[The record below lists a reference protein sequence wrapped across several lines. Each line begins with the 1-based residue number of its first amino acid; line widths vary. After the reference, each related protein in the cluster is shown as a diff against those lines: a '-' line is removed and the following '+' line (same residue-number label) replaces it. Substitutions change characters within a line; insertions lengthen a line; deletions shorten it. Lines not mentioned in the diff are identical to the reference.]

1 MTFTDRKARAEQKL
15 LGSLGK
21 PREFHNKSGYGKA
34 TSSSSVLL
42 MSSDDSTI
50 DRDDEGGDPFSQTK
64 VDLDMA
70 KRQKRAMRIRE
81 QQKEIEEVAILQSDP
96 MKESVKHTFSRL
108 ASKMELKRSNHDKA
122 YKTYRASLRALSD
135 EIEVLYVKE
144 ADSVKD
150 LLGNTDGEIDGL
162 FDELNKDEILEMK
175 PIGYVME
182 MWESIRGL
190 LDRRS
195 AEVQQFA
202 DNLESFEVT
211 RSTTLAQYLREMVD
225 LMATIGLQLPQE
237 IERVAEIEAFELNSV
252 ITGNRRAHA
261 ELNARMEKEDIM
273 EQVRH
278 RADWEARLSAWRQLR
293 HDRAIK
299 EFHRDI
305 TADNF
310 MNPPDRV
317 ALFESFKKEQVER
330 HDRRCDVLAKL
341 GRLNNDDLASEL
353 VNNIRVEFSN
363 LNAEELKG
371 IKQLY
376 DSLVKLKHA
385 KQDEAE
391 KRREDLRHE
400 LHKYG
405 ALHLEPDTEF
415 FANQMEEVVQSP
427 ELEEFMRKSGG
438 LKAELVKIVKLLRD
452 PNMIYQKVL
461 DQAIVSLTV
470 VQCGRDLEE
479 TLELQGKSSLRKMAQ
494 DTLERLRKATKSE
507 CLPILPLLKEQC
519 TALALVNGIDS
530 LLKKELTIAADGLQ
544 ELVSTAEHAAENGG
558 GTKTANTSK
567 SHTATTDLATA
578 TATFN
583 STAGGGSTAQPPTS
597 KAPSEAASK
606 RSNRSSRKRSVS
618 VAPSKGWEEPEIDM
632 LAVRAI
638 QKQVGMLLAS
648 CDLADEFKEVLA
660 DALSGM
666 GEKKI
671 CNERID
677 ASVFDEV
684 TEPIKQRSFE
694 QESLIDWAEQS
705 LSSQSVA
712 LNSGAEKLCSFYH
725 GIAVILERHREKELQ
740 IDDDASEIMFNLKED
755 FRLANDVREA
765 DEAHALDRLR
775 HAADDKE
782 LEENFAKALEL
793 LDLIESEYRV
803 YHTTATH
810 AAMKHPVVT
819 DDEHRHFTFML
830 CSRFGLVPP
839 KEMVYPTESLEIVE
853 KPKEQKTVA
862 VVEPA
867 DQTADLPSAEDE
879 KKDEEVKEAVGGE
892 EEEEELTEEEKAA
905 KLEAEAEA
913 KLKAEEEAEAEAK
926 RALKPKTA
934 EELWSE
940 GTEAEYATEAQKYYT
955 YGIKIQPAGMVG
967 EMLAPPVVEDEEEE
981 TIPQPFPTPVRT
993 VKTEEEL
1000 AAEEEARLAAEAAR
1014 LEEEEK
1020 AKKSKKKGKKAAKE
1034 EEPEE
1039 EEADLDR
1046 EPEFFDDFVLKPDEE
1061 IAAMPESERNAY
1073 IEEHDNRF
1081 FPLSQEE
1088 IDKLSDE
1095 TFAVYEKVVAEVN
1108 VRRAIKARIMVTAKE
1123 KANSQPEDKDG
1134 NMCVEITLFPVERVT
1149 SYVEGLRES
1158 LLGVMEDESQ
1168 KRRKVNDDLCE
1179 ERKEDL
1185 TEELEERLRLHWPR
1199 KGRTEVKYRQP
1210 REGELVAHRQKSAR
1224 FLRQFYKRL
1233 GDQNDNYNELSDEVT
1248 EHANEFVNEVNSL
1261 KATLKDQ
1268 GSLAALQGVEMRCK
1282 KLLAN
1287 FKPECED
1294 YHDMLNLLV
1303 TVEPQKLANSITEL
1317 LRLTKTFPN
1326 GGDYDIQEVNDLKE
1340 LLVEPQEK
1348 LDAVVEE
1355 RRGKIVALQDYE
1367 VEAMQVT
1374 KSFKVEYEKCLQ
1386 ELSLREGLGKK
1397 YGAPRR
1403 NAQERLRTEVTRDEY
1418 SANRVDDLLT
1428 KLEKLCEAAKKGK
1441 AVKFEGEEDGEEALP
1456 LAVRIKHVTLSVRG
1470 AVFRRAKYLEFLR
1483 EGAEVGAE
1491 DEIPADM
1498 EETGAGAAHVLE
1510 DAMVVGTFEQAIKT
1524 LQKQC
1529 KEETYALYAG
1539 EGKTDLLG
1547 DSGVPESLAKWLDS
1561 NNIKVLGPEGD
1572 EILNEATI
1580 VTLDG
1585 INTYCVKYVG
1595 GLEEKNVSAV
1605 LIREYGTQPVR
1616 APEPPVF
1623 REGTRVQVHFQ
1634 CHREKSRRRLRSQI
1648 MRLETI
1654 IAKTPIP
1661 PNPAWLGAPSAAV
1674 TDSMRRAAR
1683 KSDSLRTAAEAGF
1696 KKLLKAWEAAR
1707 KKHVV
1712 SLRPQLGSPD
1722 AAEELA
1728 KLVKKEAKR
1737 GEEVR
1742 GAVRKFKT
1750 KLLETEAENA
1760 RDCVERLTSVL
1771 LGWAAILDKMVLKD
1785 DLLPLPGDE
1794 LILPKR
1800 KSLKRLRKVANKG
1813 GGGGD
1818 GGEEGVE
1825 GIEVGVEVGGEGG
1838 GGGGRQWGS
1847 RVWDVVNLD
1856 LLAVEME
1863 KDAPPP
1869 PELTEEEVAAKEK
1882 EKAAA
1887 TKKGKGKKGAEVE
1900 EEEGGDDEG
1909 LGEIAKWAKEK
1920 REAAKFKSYVT
1931 TSHRCLVKTVEGE
1944 VTKFSE
1950 FFKSSAASIRERY
1963 DGVEKREKVWESKWK
1978 GMVEDLQVETQEE

>member
-1 MTFTDRKARAEQKL
+1 MTFKDRKARAEQKL
-15 LGSLGK
+15 LDSLGK

-34 TSSSSVLL
+34 PSSSSVLL
-42 MSSDDSTI
+42 VSSSDSSLAEASETTNI
-50 DRDDEGGDPFSQTK
+50 DPFATTK
-64 VDLDMA
+64 MDLGAMKA
-70 KRQKRAMRIRE
+70 QKRAMRIRE

-96 MKESVKHTFSRL
+96 MKEAQKHTFTRL
-108 ASKMELKRSNHDKA
+108 SSKMELKRVHHDSA

-135 EIEVLYVKE
+135 EIEGLYVKE
-144 ADSVKD
+144 ADCVKE
-150 LLGNTDGEIDGL
+150 LLGGTDESINFL
-162 FDELNKDEILEMK
+162 FDELNQDSILEMK
-175 PIGYVME
+175 PLTYVTE
-182 MWESIRGL
+182 MWENINTL
-190 LDRRS
+190 LTRRTS
-195 AEVQQFA
+195 EVTQFSQ
-202 DNLESFEVT
+202 NLESFEVT

-225 LMATIGLQLPQE
+225 LMANIGLLLPQE
-237 IERVAEIEAFELNSV
+237 IERVAEIEAFELNGV

-278 RADWEARLSAWRQLR
+278 RADWESRLSAWRQLR
-293 HDRAIK
+293 HDRAIR
-299 EFHRDI
+299 EFQRDI

-317 ALFESFKKEQVER
+317 SLFESFKLEQKER
-330 HDRRCDVLAKL
+330 HSGRCSVLLKL
-341 GRLNNDDLASEL
+341 GKLGNDDLASEL
-353 VNNIRVEFSN
+353 VNNIRVEFGN
-363 LNAEELKG
+363 LNASELKG
-371 IKQLY
+371 IKNLY
-376 DSLVKLKHA
+376 DSLVNLKHT

-391 KRREDLRHE
+391 KRRESLRHE
-400 LHKYG
+400 LHNYG
-405 ALHLEPDTEF
+405 ALHLEPDTEY
-415 FANQMEEVVQSP
+415 FARVIDGVVHEQ

-438 LKAELVKIVKLLRD
+438 LKAELVKIIKLLRD
-452 PNMIYQKVL
+452 PNMIYLKVL

-507 CLPILPLLKEQC
+507 CLPILPLLKQQC
-519 TALALVNGIDS
+519 TALALVNGIDE
-530 LLKKELTIAADGLQ
+530 LLKKELTMAADGLQ
-544 ELVSTAEHAAENGG
+544 ELVTTAEHAAENGSSA
-558 GTKTANTSK
+558 KTANTNNNT
-567 SHTATTDLATA
+567 TATEMANA

-583 STAGGGSTAQPPTS
+583 STAGATNTAQPPTS

-632 LAVRAI
+632 LAVRSI

-648 CDLADEFKEVLA
+648 CDLSDEFKEVLA
-660 DALSGM
+660 DALVGM

-677 ASVFDEV
+677 QSVFDEV

-705 LSSQSVA
+705 LSSQSVT

-755 FRLANDVREA
+755 FRLANDVREG

-782 LEENFAKALEL
+782 LEENFAKALQL

-819 DDEHRHFTFML
+819 EDEHRHFTFML

-839 KEMVYPTESLEIVE
+839 KAMEFPTESLEIVE
-853 KPKEQKTVA
+853 KPKEQKTVT
-862 VVEPA
+862 VGKPGTTGEVKEGREG
-867 DQTADLPSAEDE
+867 EDE
-879 KKDEEVKEAVGGE
+879 KKEEEEVKEEGEGGG
-892 EEEEELTEEEKAA
+892 EEEELTEEEKAA
-905 KLEAEAEA
+905 RLEAEVEA
-913 KLKAEEEAEAEAK
+913 KKKAEEEAEVEAK
-926 RALKPKTA
+926 RALQPKTA
-934 EELWSE
+934 EEMWDDIQADFK
-940 GTEAEYATEAQKYYT
+940 TEAGQHYV
-955 YGIKIQPAGMVG
+955 YGIKILPEGMVG
-967 EMLAPPVVEDEEEE
+967 EMLAPPVVDDEEEE
-981 TIPQPFPTPVRT
+981 TVPQPFPTPVRT

-1000 AAEEEARLAAEAAR
+1000 AAEEEERAAAEAAR

-1020 AKKSKKKGKKAAKE
+1020 AKKSKKKGGKKAAKE
-1034 EEPEE
+1034 EEPDEE
-1039 EEADLDR
+1039 EEAGDR
-1046 EPEFFDDFVLKPDEE
+1046 EPEFFDDFMLKPDEE
-1061 IAAMPESERNAY
+1061 LAAMNESERNAY

-1095 TFAVYEKVVAEVN
+1095 TFAVYGKVVSEVN

-1123 KANSQPEDKDG
+1123 KADSQPEDKDG
-1134 NMCVEITLFPVERVT
+1134 NTCVEITLLPSDKVT
-1149 SYVEGLRES
+1149 SYVESLRES
-1158 LLGVMEDESQ
+1158 LLGVMEGQSQ
-1168 KRRKVNDDLCE
+1168 KRRVKNDDLCE

-1233 GDQNDNYNELSDEVT
+1233 GDQNDSYNELSDEVT
-1248 EHANEFVNEVNSL
+1248 EHANEFVNDVNSL
-1261 KATLKDQ
+1261 KITLKDQ
-1268 GSLAALQGVEMRCK
+1268 GSLAALQGVEMKCK
-1282 KLLAN
+1282 KLLAM

-1294 YHDMLNLLV
+1294 YHEMLNLLV

-1326 GGDYDIQEVNDLKE
+1326 GGDYDIQEVNDLKD
-1340 LLVEPQEK
+1340 LLVEPKEK
-1348 LDAVVEE
+1348 LDAVVED
-1355 RRGKIVALQDYE
+1355 RRGKIIALQDYE
-1367 VEAMQVT
+1367 VDAMQVT

-1403 NAQERLRTEVTRDEY
+1403 NAQERLRTEVTRDEF
-1418 SANRVDDLLT
+1418 SANRVDSLLT

-1441 AVKFEGEEDGEEALP
+1441 SVKFEGEEDGEESLP
-1456 LAVRIKHVTLSVRG
+1456 LAVRIKHTTLSVRG
-1470 AVFRRAKYLEFLR
+1470 AVFRRVKYLEFLR
-1483 EGAEVGAE
+1483 EGADVGAE
-1491 DEIPADM
+1491 DEVPEDM
-1498 EETGAGAAHVLE
+1498 EEQGVGASHVLE
-1510 DAMVVGTFEQAIKT
+1510 DAMVVGTFEQSIKT
-1524 LQKQC
+1524 IQKQC

-1539 EGKTDLLG
+1539 EGKTELLG
-1547 DSGVPESLAKWLDS
+1547 DAGVPESLAKWLDN
-1561 NNIKVLGPEGD
+1561 NNIKVLGPQEG
-1572 EILNEATI
+1572 EILNEAVT

-1585 INTYCVKYVG
+1585 VNTYTVKYVG

-1605 LIREYGTQPVR
+1605 LIREYGTNPVR

-1648 MRLETI
+1648 MRLENI

-1674 TDSMRRAAR
+1674 MDSMRRAAS
-1683 KSDSLRTAAEAGF
+1683 KSDRLRTAAEAGF
-1696 KKLLKAWEAAR
+1696 KKLLHAWEAAR
-1707 KKHVV
+1707 QKHIV

-1722 AAEELA
+1722 AKDELK

-1737 GEEVR
+1737 GKEVR
-1742 GAVRKFKT
+1742 AALNKFKT

-1760 RDCVERLTSVL
+1760 RDCVDRLTSVL
-1771 LGWAAILDKMVLKD
+1771 LGWSCILDKMVLKD

-1800 KSLKRLRKVANKG
+1800 RSLKRLRKVANSGAKKAE
-1813 GGGGD
+1813 
-1818 GGEEGVE
+1818 GGEEV
-1825 GIEVGVEVGGEGG
+1825 
-1838 GGGGRQWGS
+1838 
-1847 RVWDVVNLD
+1847 
-1856 LLAVEME
+1856 
-1863 KDAPPP
+1863 
-1869 PELTEEEVAAKEK
+1869 
-1882 EKAAA
+1882 
-1887 TKKGKGKKGAEVE
+1887 
-1900 EEEGGDDEG
+1900 
-1909 LGEIAKWAKEK
+1909 KWAKSK
-1920 REAAKFKSYVT
+1920 REGAKFKSYVT
-1931 TSHRCLVKTVEGE
+1931 TSHRCLVKTVETE
-1944 VTKFSE
+1944 VAKFSG
-1950 FFKSSAASIRERY
+1950 FFKVSAASIRERY
-1963 DGVEKREKVWESKWK
+1963 EGVDKKEEIWEAKWN
-1978 GMVEDLQVETQEE
+1978 GMVEDLQSEQDGDKL